1 MFEATPKMLKCHFCR
16 GEFPEEKWF
25 ARVHR
30 AGRCELFCSPR
41 CVEYFFD
48 TLGSE
53 DRSPEQE
60 RESRRLAAAVK
71 QLESTAE
78 PEEELY
84 HCVFGP
90 GELAPA
96 H

>member
-1 MFEATPKMLKCHFCR
+1 MFDPAPRMLPCHFCR
-16 GEFPEEKWF
+16 GEFPEDKWF
-25 ARVHR
+25 GRVR
-30 AGRCELFCSPR
+30 LAGRYAVFCSPR

-48 TLGSE
+48 TLGNE
-53 DRSPEQE
+53 DRSPERE
-60 RESRRLAAAVK
+60 RENRRLAAAARN
-71 QLESTAE
+71 LNPPA

-84 HCVFGP
+84 HSVFAP